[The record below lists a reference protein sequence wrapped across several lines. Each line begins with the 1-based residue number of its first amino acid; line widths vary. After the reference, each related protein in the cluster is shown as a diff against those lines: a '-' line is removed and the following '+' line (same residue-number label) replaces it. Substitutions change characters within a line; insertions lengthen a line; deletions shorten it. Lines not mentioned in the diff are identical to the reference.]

1 MASAVRESGASL
13 FSHYTASRRSVHPD
27 TRLAPSHAEEAAGRV
42 RESRRSSVEDAR
54 NAQRRGGGEE
64 GESNA
69 AESPGPIIEDPDAVT
84 VAAGGADFDGADGE
98 TQHPHQPAEYA
109 AARAGALAHTPPN
122 AGIAKHSAY
131 GVYPL
136 VSSFLMGA
144 GLILIGVACY
154 FSGGDLFAADNKAIC
169 LLMMGA
175 ALEMMALLL
184 VSPIAAFL
192 LAITIIGFVAMAFLH
207 RQTRAACCP
216 GPANDGQ
223 EILDDELQ
231 EEAEM
236 FCML

>member
-1 MASAVRESGASL
+1 MASTVGEGG
-13 FSHYTASRRSVHPD
+13 ASRRSFHSD
-27 TRLAPSHAEEAAGRV
+27 TRSAPLHAGETAGRV
-42 RESRRSSVEDAR
+42 RASRRSSVQDAR
-54 NAQRRGGGEE
+54 NGKRRGGKKGDSD
-64 GESNA
+64 G
-69 AESPGPIIEDPDAVT
+69 AESPGPITEAPDADVI
-84 VAAGGADFDGADGE
+84 AAGGSEFGGTDGT
-98 TQHPHQPAEYA
+98 TQQPPQQAEYA
-109 AARAGALAHTPPN
+109 AARASALARTSPN
-122 AGIAKHSAY
+122 AEFASHTAY

-175 ALEMMALLL
+175 AFEMMALLL